1 MERIDLEIDDFIN
14 YCDYKGLSK
23 KTYRSYEQSLRLL
36 VIYLKD
42 KFEIKSTDQVKEKHL
57 KDYIEDLK
65 ERGKYTVVYNK
76 ESTKINNPQNRG
88 DFGKKVSLITI
99 NNYIRNMRVYFNYM
113 YENRLIKTNPVAKIK
128 TIKTPRK
135 VKDYLEDD
143 MFTRLLKCF
152 DLSKFHEYRDYVI
165 TQLIF
170 DTGMRLGEC
179 LMIRDETDINFN
191 ERTIFL
197 SADIT
202 KGKKDRYVFFS
213 VQMATELRRWLQYRD
228 RYKDSEFCFCT
239 TKGKQLQVRSFE
251 SNFTVYGERIG
262 KKDIHPHMLRNN
274 FAKRF
279 LMNGRRYLYIITNFR
294 SFICSSYRTMLFG
307 FKNRRFEKK
316 LSKIFSFDEFK
327 KQKILKTLK
336 SPQKNKENEQK
347 L

>member
-1 MERIDLEIDDFIN
+1 MEKIDLEIDDFIN
-14 YCDYKGLSK
+14 YCDYKGLSQ
-23 KTYRSYEQSLRLL
+23 KTYGSYEQSLRLL
-36 VIYLKD
+36 VIYLKE
-42 KFEIKSTDQVKEKHL
+42 KFDITKTEQVKEKHL
-57 KDYIEDLK
+57 KDYIENLK
-65 ERGKYTVVYNK
+65 ERGKYTVVYNEK
-76 ESTKINNPQNRG
+76 SKKINNPQNRG
-88 DFGKKVSLITI
+88 DFGKKVSLVTI

-113 YENRLIKTNPVAKIK
+113 YENRLIKTNPVSNIK

-135 VKDYLEDD
+135 VKDYLEDE
-143 MFTRLLKCF
+143 MFAKLLKCF

-170 DTGMRLGEC
+170 DTGMRVGEC

-213 VQMATELRRWLQYRD
+213 VQMGTELRRWLQYRD

-239 TKGKQLQVRSFE
+239 TRGSRLEIRSFE

-279 LMNGRRYLYIITNFR
+279 LMNGGDIYTLSQILGHSSVQVTEQCYL
-294 SFICSSYRTMLFG
+294 
-307 FKNRRFEKK
+307 
-316 LSKIFSFDEFK
+316 D
-327 KQKILKTLK
+327 LKTEDLRKKYQRYSPLMNLK
-336 SPQKNKENEQK
+336 K
-347 L
+347 